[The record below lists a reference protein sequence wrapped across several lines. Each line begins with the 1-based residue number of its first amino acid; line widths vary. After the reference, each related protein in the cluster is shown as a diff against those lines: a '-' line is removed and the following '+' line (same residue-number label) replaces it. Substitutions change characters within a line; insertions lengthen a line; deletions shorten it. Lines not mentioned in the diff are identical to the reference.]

1 MKKRVLSPV
10 GQRRVRVGRKAIACG
25 RMIGAIES
33 RYAPAKKSRRRPD
46 FFAYRPSRLHAIVL
60 AALLIVSA
68 LGAGGYT
75 VYQKHET
82 DKRIAAEKVRLE
94 KERIASQKAAVC
106 RADLVKSKA
115 EQIGKVTYGQLYG
128 DSCNQ

>member
-94 KERIASQKAAVC
+94 KERIASKKAATC
-106 RADLVKSKA
+106 RENIAKSKADLVGKA
-115 EQIGKVTYGQLYG
+115 TYAELYG
-128 DSCNQ
+128 TSC

>member
-33 RYAPAKKSRRRPD
+33 RQTPVKKSRRRPD
-46 FFAYRPSRLHAIVL
+46 FFAYRPSRLHAIIL
-60 AALLIVSA
+60 SALLIVSV

-75 VYQKHET
+75 MYQKHET

-94 KERIASQKAAVC
+94 KERIASKKAAAC
-106 RADLVKSKA
+106 REKIAKSNANLVGKA
-115 EQIGKVTYGQLYG
+115 TYAELYG
-128 DSCNQ
+128 NSC